1 VKMLRNDV
9 KKQTEDSSV
18 YVRWDEVA
26 VRLEKQKLG
35 IACGFASYFGVR
47 CFDYIEST
55 LRIAVGTRGRLARF
69 V

>member
-26 VRLEKQKLG
+26 VRSEEQKLG
-35 IACGFASYFGVR
+35 IACEHCGFAS
-47 CFDYIEST
+47 
-55 LRIAVGTRGRLARF
+55 
-69 V
+69 